1 MELKQFSAFQDD
13 ASREGVLFFY
23 SGYFSQN
30 IVSAMADAVRHRLKF
45 QATQAITLRKV
56 FSTFVEMSQNIVHY
70 SADPLTDRTANDN
83 ELRFGAVSLGQQGD
97 SYFVACGNPV
107 LQDEVPAL
115 KEKID
120 RVLVMSADEI
130 KQAYREKLRSESD
143 PASKGAGL
151 GLLTLARD
159 ARRPIHYAFE
169 KLPDD
174 THVFFYL
181 KAVI

>member
-1 MELKQFSAFQDD
+1 MELERFSAFHD
-13 ASREGVLFFY
+13 AAHREGILFFY

-30 IVSAMADAVRHRLKF
+30 IVAAMADAVRYRLKF
-45 QATQAITLRKV
+45 QPAQEGTLRKV

-70 SADPLTDRTANDN
+70 SAEPITDEAADNN
-83 ELRFGAVSLGQQGD
+83 ELRFGAVSLGQQGG

-107 LQDEVPAL
+107 PRDAVPGL

-120 RVLVMSADEI
+120 RVRDMSAEDI
-130 KQAYREKLRSESD
+130 KKAYREKLRSEND

-151 GLLTLARD
+151 GFLTLARD
-159 ARRPIHYAFE
+159 ATRPINYAFE
-169 KLPDD
+169 KLPNDAN
-174 THVFFYL
+174 VFFYL